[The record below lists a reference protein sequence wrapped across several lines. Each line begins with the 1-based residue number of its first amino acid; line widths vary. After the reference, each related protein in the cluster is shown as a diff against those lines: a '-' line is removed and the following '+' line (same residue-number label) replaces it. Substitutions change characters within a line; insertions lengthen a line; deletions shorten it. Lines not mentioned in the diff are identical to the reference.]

1 MLARSAHASG
11 DVDVLIE
18 DAGPGFEQ
26 AGDEVGQGGAV
37 SRTFM
42 HPAGQLILQ
51 YTPIGQDMD
60 AAVFFSFV
68 DQAAFQFPG
77 LVPVDVPG
85 LPLARWSATE
95 GIPPEQ
101 APVVVVL
108 FASRTGIFTALLS
121 TDDVQALPPV
131 TTLLEVARRQIER
144 SGGAPD
150 AGDAGSGSGGRAA
163 PPDPDLEATLPDDPA
178 QDFGLHQPLTVS
190 GVDEI
195 PDAVGIDPEVVSFL
209 NNRSRTAAR
218 AWANPQT
225 GLTAAVSV
233 TEYPYDVFAAAA
245 LAAIIDD
252 PDTEARV
259 FRGTE
264 DVADVHTFLGTG
276 DKDGQV
282 GAALRRGRF
291 SAIVLAQAGEGGLQ
305 EAAGAVVDLTRQLE
319 GRLPAEASGP
329 YRFPSPPSTFAGLAV
344 TSVAVTAAGLASVGV
359 GRARAWTLRRS
370 DEPPLVVVA
379 SPPAAGV
386 VPLDADATDLRRR
399 GIVVVAAQ
407 LIALNV
413 IVISLAGDF
422 GWPGVAVAVLGLAG
436 GLGFTSWWRRKELGA
451 LGPKGSGT
459 PFIFPRP
466 AGAVV
471 GIISLAVLGVGVSYS
486 LKGIR
491 YLLLKPSLAQ
501 LRWSNL
507 LGLSPRGVGVAFAI
521 GGLIVAVIGG
531 ILFRVARA
539 LGRADTRRL
548 LAVDHRPPVLYLRSF
563 GDDKVPLATIASA
576 RRPFFELFS
585 FRGRDPFEEAVAWE
599 FATYGP
605 VVAVGRPGQSLASL
619 GAAREHLSDDT
630 WQEQVALRMHDARAV
645 VVATG
650 ETPGLRWEVSQVVAG
665 GHLGKAVFVFPPL
678 DGDALARR
686 WEFTSAALAAAGA
699 PVDALPADP
708 ALIHTAQVAADGVV
722 TVTIATRRDEASYRT
737 AVDRTM
743 ERLLA

>member
-1 MLARSAHASG
+1 
-11 DVDVLIE
+11 
-18 DAGPGFEQ
+18 
-26 AGDEVGQGGAV
+26 
-37 SRTFM
+37 
-42 HPAGQLILQ
+42 
-51 YTPIGQDMD
+51 
-60 AAVFFSFV
+60 
-68 DQAAFQFPG
+68 
-77 LVPVDVPG
+77 
-85 LPLARWSATE
+85 
-95 GIPPEQ
+95 
-101 APVVVVL
+101 
-108 FASRTGIFTALLS
+108 
-121 TDDVQALPPV
+121 
-131 TTLLEVARRQIER
+131 
-144 SGGAPD
+144 
-150 AGDAGSGSGGRAA
+150 
-163 PPDPDLEATLPDDPA
+163 
-178 QDFGLHQPLTVS
+178 LHQPLTVS

-252 PDTEARV
+252 PETEAAV
-259 FRGTE
+259 LRGTE

-276 DKDGQV
+276 DKAGQV

-329 YRFPSPPSTFAGLAV
+329 YRFPSPPSAFAGLAV

-370 DEPPLVVVA
+370 DEPPVVVTA
-379 SPPAAGV
+379 APPAAGV
-386 VPLDADATDLRRR
+386 VSLDADATDLRRR

-436 GLGFTSWWRRKELGA
+436 GLGFTSWWRRRELGA

-459 PFIFPRP
+459 PFILPRP

-471 GIISLAVLGVGVSYS
+471 GIIALAVLGVGVSYS

-521 GGLIVAVIGG
+521 GGLLVAVIGG

-599 FATYGP
+599 YATYGP

-678 DGDALARR
+678 DGDALTRR
-686 WEFTSAALAAAGA
+686 WEFTSTALAAAGA
-699 PVDALPADP
+699 PVDPLPADP

>member
-1 MLARSAHASG
+1 L
-11 DVDVLIE
+11 
-18 DAGPGFEQ
+18 PG
-26 AGDEVGQGGAV
+26 
-37 SRTFM
+37 
-42 HPAGQLILQ
+42 
-51 YTPIGQDMD
+51 
-60 AAVFFSFV
+60 
-68 DQAAFQFPG
+68 
-77 LVPVDVPG
+77 
-85 LPLARWSATE
+85 
-95 GIPPEQ
+95 
-101 APVVVVL
+101 
-108 FASRTGIFTALLS
+108 
-121 TDDVQALPPV
+121 
-131 TTLLEVARRQIER
+131 
-144 SGGAPD
+144 
-150 AGDAGSGSGGRAA
+150 
-163 PPDPDLEATLPDDPA
+163 DPA
-178 QDFGLHQPLTVS
+178 PGFGLHQPLTVS

-252 PDTEARV
+252 PETEAAV
-259 FRGTE
+259 LRGTE

-276 DKDGQV
+276 DKAGQV

-329 YRFPSPPSTFAGLAV
+329 YRFPSPPSAFAGLAV

-370 DEPPLVVVA
+370 DEPPVVVTA
-379 SPPAAGV
+379 APPAAGV
-386 VPLDADATDLRRR
+386 VSLDADATDLRRR

-436 GLGFTSWWRRKELGA
+436 GLGFTSWWRRRELGA

-459 PFIFPRP
+459 PFILPRP

-471 GIISLAVLGVGVSYS
+471 GIIALAVLGVGVSYS

-521 GGLIVAVIGG
+521 GGLLVAVIGG

-599 FATYGP
+599 YATYGP

-686 WEFTSAALAAAGA
+686 WEFTSTALAAAGA
-699 PVDALPADP
+699 PVDPLPADP

>member
-1 MLARSAHASG
+1 MLTRPAQATG
-11 DVDVLIE
+11 DADVLVE

-26 AGDEVGQGGAV
+26 AGDQVGKGGAV
-37 SRTFM
+37 SRTFV

-51 YTPIGQDMD
+51 YTPLGEGMD
-60 AAVFFSFV
+60 AAVFFSFT

-77 LVPVDVPG
+77 LAPFDVPG
-85 LPLARWSATE
+85 LPLARWSASE
-95 GIPPEQ
+95 GIDPER

-108 FASRTGIFTALLS
+108 FASRTAIFTALLRS
-121 TDDVQALPPV
+121 DDVDALPPV
-131 TTLLEVARRQIER
+131 PTLLDVARRQIER
-144 SGGAPD
+144 AGGAPD
-150 AGDAGSGSGGRAA
+150 LADTGSGERAA
-163 PPDPDLEATLPDDPA
+163 PAEPELTATLPTDPA
-178 QDFGLHQPLTVS
+178 PGFGLTEPLTVS

-195 PDAVGIDPEVVSFL
+195 PEAVGIDPQVVSFL
-209 NNRSRTAAR
+209 NDRSRTAVR

-225 GLTAAVSV
+225 GLSAAVSV

-252 PDTEARV
+252 PDAEARA
-259 FRGTE
+259 FSGTE
-264 DVADVHTFLGTG
+264 DIADVHTFLGTG
-276 DKDGQV
+276 DKAGQA

-291 SAIVLAQAGEGGLQ
+291 SAIVLAQAGQGGLQ
-305 EAAGAVVDLTRQLE
+305 EAAGAVVDLTRQLD
-319 GRLPAEASGP
+319 GRLPAEASAP

-370 DEPPLVVVA
+370 DEPPVVVVA
-379 SPPAAGV
+379 SPPADGV
-386 VPLDADATDLRRR
+386 VALDADASDLRRR

-422 GWPGVAVAVLGLAG
+422 GWPGVIVAVLGLAG
-436 GLGFTSWWRRKELGA
+436 GLGFTSWWRRRELGA
-451 LGPKGSGT
+451 LGPKGGGT
-459 PFIFPRP
+459 PFILPRP
-466 AGAVV
+466 AGALV
-471 GIISLAVLGVGVSYS
+471 GIVALAVLGFGVSYS

-491 YLLLKPSLAQ
+491 YLLLKPTLAQ

-507 LGLSPRGVGVAFAI
+507 LGLSPRGVGVAFAL
-521 GGLIVAVIGG
+521 GGLVVAVIGG
-531 ILFRVARA
+531 VLFRVARA

-630 WQEQVALRMHDARAV
+630 WQEQVTIRMHDARAV

-665 GHLGKAVFVFPPL
+665 GHLDKAVFVFPPL

-686 WEFTSAALAAAGA
+686 WEFTSTALEAAGA
-699 PVDALPADP
+699 PVGPLPADP
-708 ALIHTAQVAADGVV
+708 ALIHTAQVATDGVV
-722 TVTIATRRDEASYRT
+722 TATIATRRDEASYRT

-743 ERLLA
+743 ERLLS